1 MVEESALNSI
11 LLLDKCIAK
20 TIDTIN
26 KLENVEYKDIMN
38 LNTTNRIN
46 VLLNQVYKDRAKKN
60 YRSAIRKC
68 IFLKKYVEK
77 EMRSSDESR

>member
-1 MVEESALNSI
+1 MVGESALNSI

-20 TIDTIN
+20 TIETIN
-26 KLENVEYKDIMN
+26 ELEDVEYKNIIN
-38 LNTTNRIN
+38 SNAAKRVN
-46 VLLNQVYKDRAKKN
+46 VLLNQIYRDRAEKN

-77 EMRSSDESR
+77 EMRSSDEGR

>member
-11 LLLDKCIAK
+11 LLLDKYIAK
-20 TIDTIN
+20 TIGTIN
-26 KLENVEYKDIMN
+26 ELEDAEYKSIIN
-38 LNTTNRIN
+38 SNTTNRMN
-46 VLLNQVYKDRAKKN
+46 ELLNQVYRDRAEKN

-77 EMRSSDESR
+77 EMRSSDENR

>member
-1 MVEESALNSI
+1 MVEESVLNSI

-26 KLENVEYKDIMN
+26 ELEEVKYKNIIN
-38 LNTTNRIN
+38 SNAIHRVN
-46 VLLNQVYKDRAKKN
+46 VLLNQVYRDRAEKN

-68 IFLKKYVEK
+68 IFLKKYIEK
-77 EMRSSDESR
+77 EMRSSNESR

>member
-26 KLENVEYKDIMN
+26 KLEDVEYKNIIN
-38 LNTTNRIN
+38 SNTTNRVN
-46 VLLNQVYKDRAKKN
+46 VLLNQVYKDRAEKN

-77 EMRSSDESR
+77 EMRSLDESR

>member
-20 TIDTIN
+20 TAATIN
-26 KLENVEYKDIMN
+26 ELEDVEYRNVIN
-38 LNTTNRIN
+38 SNITNRVN
-46 VLLNQVYKDRAKKN
+46 VLLNQIYRDRAEKN

>member
-11 LLLDKCIAK
+11 LLLDICIAK
-20 TIDTIN
+20 TIDKIN
-26 KLENVEYKDIMN
+26 ELEDVKYKDIIN
-38 LNTTNRIN
+38 SNTTNRVN
-46 VLLNQVYKDRAKKN
+46 VLLNQVYRDRAEKN

-68 IFLKKYVEK
+68 ILLKKYVEK

>member
-20 TIDTIN
+20 TIHTIN
-26 KLENVEYKDIMN
+26 KLEDVEYKDIFN
-38 LNTTNRIN
+38 SNITNRVNI
-46 VLLNQVYKDRAKKN
+46 LLNQVYRDRAEKN

-68 IFLKKYVEK
+68 ILLKKYIEK
-77 EMRSSDESR
+77 EMRSLDESR

>member
-26 KLENVEYKDIMN
+26 ELEDVEYKNIIN
-38 LNTTNRIN
+38 SNTTNRVN
-46 VLLNQVYKDRAKKN
+46 VLLNQVYKDRAEKN